1 MTAWD
6 FHPGPA
12 WNDTGSP
19 CAGAAVL
26 WPPILHYRVDA
37 ALAMRREWN
46 SPGAG
51 SGGVVAAAL
60 AWLVA
65 TVLVHR
71 MPAPM
76 GWLPAIALLAAAG
89 GAWWLARW
97 RWVLWFAA
105 GALWTTAHIHVRLA
119 DWLPTELQG
128 RDFAV
133 LGWVDGFPN
142 YSTGQVSFSFRVEA
156 GMREGT
162 VPEGTRGG
170 TVPERLRL
178 TWYDPPPDAVRPGS
192 VLDLVVR
199 LKRPRGL
206 VNPGGFDYARWLF
219 QEGYGATGYVRE
231 GRSPA
236 AETTVNS
243 ETAET
248 GGTRATRG
256 TGRASGPGGAG
267 GIDGAGGIGGTGDTG
282 DTGGTGETDG
292 IGGTGG
298 IPRQWLLFRARLGD
312 SIRAA
317 AVTPDAAALQ
327 VALSIGER
335 FGFEDSHWRTL
346 QRTGTSHLVAI
357 SGLHVGLVAGLIFLL
372 ARSIALRMPVAVASR
387 NAEVA
392 ASACLLAAGLYAAL
406 AGFTVPTQRAL
417 IMLAVAQLALLSRRS
432 VSMSSG
438 LSAAVL
444 LVLAW
449 DPAAPLSASFWLSF
463 IAVAL
468 LWQLAR
474 SEYPREG
481 NREALRPV
489 AGVAR
494 VQWYMSLGLVPV
506 TALFFNE
513 VSLISPFVNVIAI
526 PLFSFVLVPLTLLA
540 AAAAY
545 LHPVGGFLVS
555 LAGMPLQW
563 TWNALAA
570 VGEWSWSSVLLS
582 PPPVWILAIAV
593 IGTFAAMAAWPL
605 PARNLAWLALAPIL
619 WWEPARPDRG
629 GAVVDVLDVG
639 HGLAVLVET
648 RSRTLLYDAGALY
661 RSGFD
666 SGREIVVPAM
676 RAKAWE
682 TLDTLV
688 VSHAD
693 NDHAG
698 GVPAVLEAFPDAK
711 VLMGPDVELPGG
723 EVCRTGQ
730 AWTWDEVRFE
740 ILHPGPAFHY
750 RGNDSSCVLKVT
762 TLSGS
767 LLLTGDVE
775 RAGERA
781 LMADASSL
789 SSDVVVAPHHG
800 SATSSSLPLVTT
812 VAPDHAVVSAGHLNH
827 WGFPKPQVVER
838 WRHAGATMLTTG
850 DSGAITVTFEPG
862 EPVLVQALRSGRRR
876 YWNPPD

>member
-1 MTAWD
+1 
-6 FHPGPA
+6 
-12 WNDTGSP
+12 
-19 CAGAAVL
+19 
-26 WPPILHYRVDA
+26 
-37 ALAMRREWN
+37 MRRKWTFPRVGIN
-46 SPGAG
+46 
-51 SGGVVAAAL
+51 GVVAAAL
-60 AWLVA
+60 SWGSA
-65 TVLVHR
+65 TVLVHQ
-71 MPAPM
+71 MPGPM
-76 GWLPAIALLAAAG
+76 GILPATGLLAVAV

-97 RWVLWFAA
+97 RWLLWFAA
-105 GALWTTAHIHVRLA
+105 GALWTTGHIHVRLA
-119 DWLPTELQG
+119 DWLPIELQG
-128 RDFAV
+128 KDFAV
-133 LGWVDGFPN
+133 SGWVDGFPN
-142 YSTGQVSFSFRVEA
+142 ASTGQVSFSFRVEA
-156 GMREGT
+156 GE
-162 VPEGTRGG
+162 PEG

-178 TWYDPPPDAVRPGS
+178 TWYGPPPEAIRPGS

-206 VNPGGFDYARWLF
+206 MNPGGFDYARWLF

-231 GRSPA
+231 GRFA
-236 AETTVNS
+236 AR
-243 ETAET
+243 ET
-248 GGTRATRG
+248 GGIARR
-256 TGRASGPGGAG
+256 
-267 GIDGAGGIGGTGDTG
+267 
-282 DTGGTGETDG
+282 
-292 IGGTGG
+292 
-298 IPRQWLLFRARLGD
+298 WLMLRARLAD
-312 SIRAA
+312 SIQAA
-317 AVTPDAAALQ
+317 AATKDAAALQ

-372 ARSIALRMPVAVASR
+372 ARWIALRLPVAVASR

-417 IMLAVAQLALLSRRS
+417 IMLVVAQLALLGRRS
-432 VSMSSG
+432 VDMSSG

-474 SEYPREG
+474 SEYSRGG
-481 NREALRPV
+481 NEDALRPV
-489 AGVAR
+489 AGIAR

-506 TALFFNE
+506 TALFFNQ

-540 AAAAY
+540 SAAVH
-545 LHPVGGFLVS
+545 LHPVGDYAVA
-555 LAGMPLQW
+555 LAGAPLQW

-570 VGEWSWSSVLLS
+570 AGEWPWSSVVLTPL
-582 PPPVWILAIAV
+582 PAWILAIAAT
-593 IGTFAAMAAWPL
+593 GTLAAMAAWPL
-605 PARNLAWLALAPIL
+605 PARNLAWLALVPVL
-619 WWEPARPDRG
+619 WWEPARPGQG

-648 RSRTLLYDAGALY
+648 RSHTLLYDAGALY

-666 SGREIVVPAM
+666 TGREIVLPAM
-676 RAKAWE
+676 RAKSWE
-682 TLDTLV
+682 TLDRVV

-698 GVPAVLEAFPDAK
+698 GVPAVLEAYPDAQ

-723 EVCRTGQ
+723 EICRAGQ

-740 ILHPGPAFHY
+740 VLHPDPAFHR
-750 RGNDSSCVLKVT
+750 RGNDSSCVLKVVT
-762 TLSGS
+762 SAGS

-775 RAGERA
+775 TAGERA

-789 SSDVVVAPHHG
+789 ASDVVIVPHHG
-800 SATSSSLPLVTT
+800 SATSSSAALVAAT
-812 VAPDHAVVSAGHLNH
+812 APDHALVSAGYLNH
-827 WGFPKPQVVER
+827 WGFPKPQVVQR
-838 WRHAGATMLTTG
+838 WQGAGAAMVSTG
-850 DSGAITVTFEPG
+850 DAGAVRVIFEPG
-862 EPVLVQALRSGRRR
+862 KPVQVRGQRASQRR
-876 YWNPPD
+876 YWN